1 MGKLPDMEEKRD
13 LTALDWVVGEIS
25 ESLNQS
31 RQALEAYMGDTQDST
46 QLRFCLTH
54 LHQVYGSLKM
64 MELDG
69 PTMLAEEMELL
80 TQEMLNGVVVAD
92 DAIAN
97 TLMRSI
103 LQLPQYLQQIQRGV
117 DFHSATVFPLV
128 NELRSARGDS
138 LIIDSV
144 GFAPDLQTLEL
155 NLGNAPK
162 VVSSPEQFS
171 GVAKKLQKMFQFA
184 AASALRGLN
193 LKENRSYLTKVFLRL
208 KAISQGSPRLHQWD
222 IAKAW
227 LDTLSNDDL
236 ANGLAVRTLMRHLHH
251 DIKILTTA
259 GASTL
264 SSKPNPELLR
274 TLLFYV
280 ACSPLGSDA
289 INAVKKRYNLDHA
302 FGSQN
307 NASLQSQTEPE
318 LDTIRSVTRALKEEL
333 DQIKQT
339 LEKFS
344 SDPGSSEELRD
355 VIPVF
360 QRVADTMSVMGV
372 TQLPARVQAQ
382 EAELREMLA
391 DNNVSP
397 ARLMGLAEQILGIE
411 EQLEAIAVSG
421 SLHDKVDEKTLVAL
435 RIDDAQKAVINES
448 HVGLEKV
455 KQSIV
460 EYIASQWDS
469 VHLEETPKFLKEI
482 GGGLGMVPLQRASNI
497 VFTAARYIEDKLL
510 QGNTGAPQ
518 WVELDTL
525 ADAISSVEYYLERLK
540 NGVDN
545 ADDQLL
551 DVAEESLANLGFEVS
566 EIQYIQEAANVDT
579 VVVDEESV
587 EHGNNDLD
595 QEPKTDTLDE
605 LSIAAVRQVLESE
618 EQEINA
624 DDQVQAGV
632 ETVTLAGEDS
642 PANVAVPV
650 MADDGD
656 EDEVDDEIREI
667 FIEEATEVIEAIDDY
682 LPRWAS
688 DFSDQDSLNEFRRA
702 FHTLKGSG
710 RLVKAMQLGEL
721 AWSVESMLNRIID
734 GAIEP
739 SQQQVQLIELV
750 RLQLPDMVVA
760 FERGESVDNLDY
772 IIKLQGLAERLSNN
786 EDLEESDFDALN
798 QQQVSGISELA
809 ENDAATPH
817 FEAPELD
824 SSAAIDEVASTETG
838 SIDGEPTVVNI
849 ENLDDDDVTAAAF
862 AAIDTEN
869 ELNDAESELT
879 DDAPIDPELE
889 ERYQLWDIFVSEA
902 EGHLLEVDRF
912 NNRMLANAPLYEVPN
927 DPMQRA
933 LHTLKGSAHMAAL
946 TEVAEIATPL
956 EGLAK
961 EMRNY
966 QVKLTQDS
974 LQLFIDARTYL
985 VAVLKKISAR
995 QPMVVPEKEMFL
1007 ARVAEQYELSVGHLI
1022 HAEQDSPLASADPSK
1037 LISFMAEGMDLLLD
1051 ADRLLVSWRSG
1062 GPAADVAKLLF
1073 ELNALEDAANQARLP
1088 QVAALSQQLHCVYS
1102 VMPDDLEN
1110 IDREVLEHL
1119 EEGHERILDMLDS
1132 VAATQEIP
1140 LPRPEL
1146 QGLLEQD
1153 VKRFT
1158 ELQLMEESSND
1169 DVVTDVNEVEPEVED
1184 ISVQRLVSDNTVT
1197 HATEHEDI
1205 EAEDGSSAEQSA
1217 PIDNYIDGLLN
1228 GVDDKTIVAD
1238 ELPDDVDPEILA
1250 IFYEEADELLEEVE
1264 EAVHDWEEA
1273 PNSQQPADELKRIL
1287 HTLKGG
1293 ARLSGLSN
1301 LGDLSHDF
1309 ETFLTNNAEKAAK
1322 EPSFFERIHEYQDRL
1337 IKQVKASPGQA
1348 QQLEPAQAA
1357 SSPVK
1362 QDREDFSP
1370 ELTLSQTEQV
1380 SVSSQA
1386 PSSTKAAAPAMIQ
1399 RSTPQEVVKI
1409 PADLLEGLVNLA
1421 GETSISRGRMEQQV
1435 SDWGMSLDEMNA
1447 TILRLQEQL
1456 RRLDIETEAQ
1466 ILFRQEQL
1474 QQHEDFDPL
1483 EMDRYSQ
1490 LQQLSRS
1497 LTESA
1502 SDLMDLKA
1510 TLSDK
1515 ARDTEQLLL
1524 QQSRINTDLQEGLMR
1539 SRMVPF
1545 SRMVP
1550 RLRRIVRQ
1558 VSTELNKQVNLQM
1571 DNVEGELDRSVLERI
1586 VTPLEH
1592 MLRNAVDHGM
1602 ESVAERLAEGK
1613 SAVGQINLSLA
1624 REGGDVL
1631 LRLADDGRGIDLEK
1645 VRAKAIER
1653 GMMSEDAQ
1661 LSDRDIMQF
1670 VVQAGFSTADSVTQ
1684 ISGRGVGLDV
1694 VSSEIK
1700 QLGGAVTINSQAGQ
1714 GTEFLVRLPFTVSV
1728 NRALMVQI
1736 GDDSYALPLN
1746 TIEGIVRV
1754 SPFELEHYYQDPQ
1767 SRFEYADENY
1777 KVRYLGEMLG
1787 TGAQPKLEDQILP
1800 LPVVL
1805 VRTAEHVVAIQV
1817 DSLMGSREIVV
1828 KSLGPQFASVQ
1839 GLSGATVMG
1848 DGSVVVI
1855 IDPVALI
1862 RRQEAHSY
1870 QPRLMDVEDV
1880 VHKENDEITVMVVDD
1895 SVTVRKVASRF
1906 LLRQGYRVITAKDG
1920 IEALK
1925 VLQDEIPEIMLLDIE
1940 MPRMDGFEVAKNI
1953 RSSRRLR
1960 DLPIIMI
1967 TSRTG
1972 QKHRDHAMELGVNK
1986 YMGKPYQEEA
1996 LLENIHELIG
2006 IVPRAIE
2013 HRS

>member
-1 MGKLPDMEEKRD
+1 MEEKRD
-13 LTALDWVVGEIS
+13 LTALDWVIGEIS

-31 RQALEAYMGDTQDST
+31 RQALETYMGDTQDGT

-103 LQLPQYLQQIQRGV
+103 LQLPQYLQQIQRGF

-144 GFAPDLQTLEL
+144 GFAPDLQALQL
-155 NLGNAPK
+155 NLGIAPK
-162 VVSSPEQFS
+162 VVGSSDQFF

-193 LKENRSYLTKVFLRL
+193 LKENRSYLSKVFLRL

-236 ANGLAVRTLMRHLHH
+236 ASGLAVRTLMRHLHH
-251 DIKILTTA
+251 DIKILATA

-280 ACSPLGSDA
+280 ACSPLESEA

-302 FGSQN
+302 FGAQDS
-307 NASLQSQTEPE
+307 ASLQNQSEPE

-344 SDPGSSEELRD
+344 SDPSSSEKLSD

-372 TQLPARVQAQ
+372 SELPARVQAQ
-382 EAELREMLA
+382 GAELREMLA

-397 ARLMGLAEQILGIE
+397 ARLMDLAEQILGIE

-448 HVGLEKV
+448 HAGLEKV

-460 EYIASQWDS
+460 EYIASQWDP
-469 VHLEETPKFLKEI
+469 VHLEETPGVLKEI

-510 QGNTGAPQ
+510 RGNTGAPQ

-566 EIQYIQEAANVDT
+566 EIQYIQEPVITEPPVAEAKATEASRN
-579 VVVDEESV
+579 EF
-587 EHGNNDLD
+587 D
-595 QEPKTDTLDE
+595 QEPKTDALDE
-605 LSIAAVRQVLESE
+605 LSIAAVRAVLESE
-618 EQEINA
+618 AQENNA
-624 DDQVQAGV
+624 DVQSQVESEPESLV
-632 ETVTLAGEDS
+632 
-642 PANVAVPV
+642 
-650 MADDGD
+650 DDD
-656 EDEVDDEIREI
+656 EDGVDDEIREI

-739 SQQQVQLIELV
+739 NQHQVQLIELV

-760 FERGESVDNLDY
+760 FERGEDVDNLEY
-772 IIKLQGLAERLSNN
+772 IIKLQDLAERLSNN
-786 EDLEESDFDALN
+786 ETLDNGD
-798 QQQVSGISELA
+798 
-809 ENDAATPH
+809 
-817 FEAPELD
+817 FEALHQEP
-824 SSAAIDEVASTETG
+824 SSAANELVETDVVEPGSSGDIDEVVSAEVR
-838 SIDGEPTVVNI
+838 SIDGDPSDVNLA
-849 ENLDDDDVTAAAF
+849 NLDDDDVTAAAF

-869 ELNDAESELT
+869 ALIDTSSEQT
-879 DDAPIDPELE
+879 NSVPIDPELE

-902 EGHLLEVDRF
+902 EGHLVEVDQF
-912 NNRMLANAPLYEVPN
+912 NNRMLVNAPLYEVPN

-985 VAVLKKISAR
+985 LDALKQISAR
-995 QPMVVPEKEMFL
+995 QSVVIPEKEMFL
-1007 ARVAEQYELSVGHLI
+1007 ARVAEQYELGVGHLI
-1022 HAEQDSPLASADPSK
+1022 HAEQGSPLASADPSK

-1073 ELNALEDAANQARLP
+1073 ELSALEDAANQARLP
-1088 QVAALSQQLHCVYS
+1088 QVATLSQQLHSVYS

-1153 VKRFT
+1153 AKRFT
-1158 ELQLMEESSND
+1158 DLASMEESSVD
-1169 DVVTDVNEVEPEVED
+1169 DVTRKDVGVEAAGEYSSEQAASLSGDMVE
-1184 ISVQRLVSDNTVT
+1184 N
-1197 HATEHEDI
+1197 ATADYS
-1205 EAEDGSSAEQSA
+1205 EAEDLSVQHVVSGEVAVDEVEHEADVEGSSNAEQSGQ
-1217 PIDNYIDGLLN
+1217 IDNYIDGLLN

-1301 LGDLSHDF
+1301 LGDLAHDF
-1309 ETFLTNNAEKAAK
+1309 ETFLTNNAEKSAK
-1322 EPSFFERIHEYQDRL
+1322 DPGFFERIHEYQDRL
-1337 IKQVKASPGQA
+1337 IKQVKASPGQVE
-1348 QQLEPAQAA
+1348 QLEPAQAV
-1357 SSPVK
+1357 SSSVQPDKEAPSDEV
-1362 QDREDFSP
+1362 
-1370 ELTLSQTEQV
+1370 TLSQTEQI

-1386 PSSTKAAAPAMIQ
+1386 PTSTKTVAPAIIQ
-1399 RSTPQEVVKI
+1399 RSAPQEVVKV
-1409 PADLLEGLVNLA
+1409 PAELLESLVNLA

-1602 ESVAERLAEGK
+1602 ESAAERLAAGK
-1613 SAVGQINLSLA
+1613 PEVGQINLSLA

-1631 LRLADDGRGIDLEK
+1631 LRLADDGRGIDLDK